1 VDLALVLLFVLAA
14 LYAGAV
20 TSLVSLRERGVRR
33 AASLGAAAAAGVAAS
48 LFLMVLLAHVTVA
61 ATLIVVVAF
70 TCAVAYLVLVRDI
83 GRQRAT
89 RTAAGAGA
97 LIGLSFV
104 FVSYLAVLAFLGA
117 AGVYL
122 LLRLWMRTRPA
133 LLLMGGTLGG
143 LLAASALVFALALS
157 SM

>member
-1 VDLALVLLFVLAA
+1 MLLFVLAA

-20 TSLVSLRERGVRR
+20 TGLVTLRERGLRR
-33 AASLGAAAAAGVAAS
+33 AASIGAVTAAGVAAS

-61 ATLIVVVAF
+61 ATLVVVVAF
-70 TCAVAYLVLVRDI
+70 TVAVAYLVLVRDL

-89 RTAAGAGA
+89 QTAVGAA
-97 LIGLSFV
+97 VLIGLSFV

-122 LLRLWMRTRPA
+122 LLRLWLRTRPA

-143 LLAASALVFALALS
+143 LLAASAVVFAVALS
-157 SM
+157 TM